1 MYCSWDINIS
11 FCTLHMDV
19 LISPYS
25 TVGKLPSFA
34 REVSGPRVEYFGT
47 ERAAA
52 RPTGSKAGGWVA
64 GL

>member
-1 MYCSWDINIS
+1 
-11 FCTLHMDV
+11 MDV

-25 TVGKLPSFA
+25 TVGQLPSFA

-52 RPTGSKAGGWVA
+52 RPTGREAGGWVA